1 MPTAGTELD
10 AVLAKDY
17 PKPIRELYQGVV
29 RKSHP
34 SDRHR
39 QLLRLGEASLTYLA
53 ALGFADYRRARVHN
67 PVPEVEKAAS
77 NVGRATTGDYLRL
90 FRISQ
95 RALGQE
101 QIFGIRRYEIDAKL
115 EYAQRLVEAVKAVEH
130 AQRIGAQ
137 DVQRAVDEGL
147 RQPVKTVRWLGF
159 WNHFVEYRNRVIH
172 ADDKAWP
179 VDAGGYYEVMTPLL
193 EAALVE
199 ALRTEYIAHVL
210 LEYPIAE
217 LLSVGRARDGWV
229 LRLDGEYRGAPLITE
244 VSTAMP
250 PEAWQSELRAKYILA
265 PANGS
270 WAVYSRFYDLRAGE
284 TPDAR
289 RTGATTPSETTTQAP
304 APVAKTQGAKPA
316 VFAEPAVGATA
327 STVPETA
334 PPPARDGGVDLGLAK
349 TSEEPPQAPRD
360 EGARSDAGSVHSAT
374 WMRRAAAVG
383 LDQLSIWTITAIVSV
398 PPILVLPEQSTVP
411 AVFLVGGFLM
421 ATALIGLLPARRGA
435 HRGQTFGKQVLDIGA
450 VAQAGQR
457 LSLGRLLVREL
468 VLKNFVFGLPSV
480 FLLGVPA
487 LVNYLWPLWDRRS
500 RAIHDHI
507 CATRVV
513 GQPRAPHFK
522 TG

>member
-53 ALGFADYRRARVHN
+53 ALGFADYRRARVHD

-193 EAALVE
+193 EA
-199 ALRTEYIAHVL
+199 R
-210 LEYPIAE
+210 
-217 LLSVGRARDGWV
+217 
-229 LRLDGEYRGAPLITE
+229 
-244 VSTAMP
+244 
-250 PEAWQSELRAKYILA
+250 
-265 PANGS
+265 
-270 WAVYSRFYDLRAGE
+270 
-284 TPDAR
+284 
-289 RTGATTPSETTTQAP
+289 
-304 APVAKTQGAKPA
+304 
-316 VFAEPAVGATA
+316 
-327 STVPETA
+327 
-334 PPPARDGGVDLGLAK
+334 
-349 TSEEPPQAPRD
+349 
-360 EGARSDAGSVHSAT
+360 
-374 WMRRAAAVG
+374 
-383 LDQLSIWTITAIVSV
+383 
-398 PPILVLPEQSTVP
+398 
-411 AVFLVGGFLM
+411 
-421 ATALIGLLPARRGA
+421 
-435 HRGQTFGKQVLDIGA
+435 
-450 VAQAGQR
+450 
-457 LSLGRLLVREL
+457 
-468 VLKNFVFGLPSV
+468 
-480 FLLGVPA
+480 
-487 LVNYLWPLWDRRS
+487 
-500 RAIHDHI
+500 
-507 CATRVV
+507 
-513 GQPRAPHFK
+513 
-522 TG
+522 